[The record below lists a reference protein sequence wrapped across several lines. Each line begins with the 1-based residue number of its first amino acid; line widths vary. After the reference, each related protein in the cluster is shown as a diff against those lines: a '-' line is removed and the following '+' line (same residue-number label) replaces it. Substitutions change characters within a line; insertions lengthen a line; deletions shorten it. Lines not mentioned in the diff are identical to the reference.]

1 MEYGSLILLHVF
13 FAILWAG
20 GAITAG
26 FFIIPAVL
34 ESGPAG
40 GSVMGG
46 VVRRRFPIIM
56 TASGVVVVLTGLRL
70 YMMRFSLDWLGTTH
84 GILLSI
90 GVLAGLAAFVIGVLA
105 QKPTVDKM
113 GALGAKLAAAGAPP
127 SPEDAA
133 EMERL
138 RSRLGKLGRVLAW
151 HMIIA
156 AVLMAGSQLW
166 ARL

>member
-20 GAITAG
+20 GAIAAG
-26 FFIIPAVL
+26 FFIIPSVL
-34 ESGPAG
+34 EAGPAG

-46 VVRRRFPIIM
+46 IVRRRFPIVM
-56 TASGVVVVLTGLRL
+56 TASGLVVVLTGARL
-70 YMMRFSLDWLGTTH
+70 YMMRFSADWLGTAH
-84 GILLSI
+84 GVLLSI
-90 GVLAGLAAFVIGVLA
+90 GVVAGLGAFVIGLFV
-105 QKPTVDKM
+105 QKPTVDRM
-113 GALGAKLAAAGAPP
+113 GKLGAKLASAGTPP

-138 RSRLGKLGRVLAW
+138 RARVGKVGRVLAW
-151 HMIIA
+151 HLIVA

-166 ARL
+166 ARM